1 MSNIQIRQITENDIE
16 GFYACLDA
24 VARERKYLGLTKALP
39 LENMRKWLTKAME
52 RGEIR
57 LIALDGSRIVGWC
70 DIGTSE
76 REGFT
81 HAGRLGMGV
90 LKEYRGQG
98 IGSQLLEEGLSE
110 ARDRGLE
117 RVELD
122 VYASN
127 TPAIHL
133 YEKFEFMI
141 EGRKRK
147 ARKLDG
153 NYEDLIVM
161 AILFD
166 EDNHIFSKEK
176 KT

>member
-1 MSNIQIRQITENDIE
+1 MDSMNKIQIKPLSGEEIE
-16 GFYACLDA
+16 GFHACLDA
-24 VARERKYLGLTKALP
+24 VARERKYLGLTEAPPIERTREWL
-39 LENMRKWLTKAME
+39 RKGME

-57 LIALDGSRIVGWC
+57 LIALDGTKIVGWC
-70 DIGTSE
+70 DIGVSE

-81 HAGRLGMGV
+81 HSGRLGMGV

-98 IGSQLLEEGLSE
+98 IGSRLLEETLSE

-117 RVELD
+117 RIELD

-127 TPAIHL
+127 IPAIRL
-133 YEKFEFMI
+133 YEKFAFQV

-153 NYEDLIVM
+153 NYDDLIVM
-161 AILFD
+161 AILF
-166 EDNHIFSKEK
+166 KEG
-176 KT
+176 